1 MTIPRIDYKG
11 KGEAQMKEMKVG
23 SLVRE
28 VMEGTIGVIVRWG
41 RNGHGAVV
49 FFPKH
54 NCEFFMEPQTLEVLA

>member
-1 MTIPRIDYKG
+1 
-11 KGEAQMKEMKVG
+11 MKQMKVG

-54 NCEFFMEPQTLEVLA
+54 NCEFFMELQTLEVLA